1 MGTMRAI
8 KKVFILALIFS
19 FGSSWGQTSSISPYS
34 RFGPGEIQF
43 YGLGQNQ
50 QMGGLLAPVG
60 DSLHVN
66 PSNPASY
73 SFLRMTSFEFGAV
86 HSFTQFATADQT
98 ESNTATYLNHIA
110 IGLPLGDKFGAG
122 FTIYPYTTLGYNLR
136 ASEEVEDIG
145 GVNYFYTGSGGVNIF
160 TSGVSYMP
168 IKGLSIGVNLN
179 YLFGRQDRSSSV
191 EFDSTG
197 FYNTRELSTLRVSNF
212 FLSYGLQY
220 RASFKEGRYLSVGA
234 TFGPEAELQVESD
247 YLSYSYSGTILGSIS
262 VKDTLARIDEVIG
275 SIAYP
280 TEGSVGLGFGKNNA
294 WFVGAD
300 YQFKNWSEYNKFGIG
315 DTLNNSY
322 RFAVGGYW
330 TPDWSSIGNYWAR
343 VQYRAGAY
351 YGATNLELR
360 DQVINDAGMTFGVA
374 LPFLN
379 KSLSTLNFGVQ
390 LGQKG
395 TIENEL
401 IRERYARFTFGLS
414 LNDKW
419 FAKRKI
425 D

>member
-1 MGTMRAI
+1 MRAL
-8 KKVFILALIFS
+8 KHLLFVLSLTLSVGGLTA
-19 FGSSWGQTSSISPYS
+19 QTSSLSPYA

-50 QMGGLLAPVG
+50 QMGGLLAPMI

-73 SFLRMTSFEFGAV
+73 THLRLTSFEIGAV
-86 HSFTQFATADQT
+86 QNFSEVATAERA
-98 ESNTATYLNHIA
+98 ESSNATYLNHIA
-110 IGLPLGDKFGAG
+110 LGIPMGKKFGAG
-122 FTIYPYTTLGYNLR
+122 FTIYPYTTLGYNLQ
-136 ASEEVEDIG
+136 ASEEIEDIG
-145 GVNYFYTGSGGVNIF
+145 GVNYYYTGSGGINIF
-160 TSGVSYMP
+160 TSGIAYMP
-168 IKGLSIGVNLN
+168 IKGLSVGVNLN
-179 YLFGRQDRSSSV
+179 YVFGRQDRTNSV

-197 FYNTRELSTLRVSNF
+197 FYNTSEQATLRVSNF
-212 FLSYGLQY
+212 YLSYGVQY
-220 RASFKEGRYLSVGA
+220 KLNLDQGRFMTFGA
-234 TFGPEAELQVESD
+234 VLGPEAELDVQTD
-247 YLSYSYSGTILGSIS
+247 FLSYSYTGTILGTS
-262 VKDTLARIDEVIG
+262 VIKDTLEAVDEVIG
-275 SIAYP
+275 SIVYP
-280 TEGSVGLGFGKNNA
+280 TEGSFGIGYGKYNE
-294 WFVGAD
+294 FFIGAD
-300 YQFKNWSEYNKFGIG
+300 YQFKNWSEYNRNGIG
-315 DTLNNSY
+315 DSLNNSY
-322 RFAVGGYW
+322 RFAVGAYW
-330 TPDWSSIGNYWAR
+330 TPDWSSVGSYWSR

-360 DQVINDAGMTFGVA
+360 GKVINDAGMTFGVA

-401 IRERYARFTFGLS
+401 IRERYARFTVGLTM
-414 LNDKW
+414 NDRW